1 MSFKS
6 PWLLLGLL
14 VLALAIGLWVL
25 AERRRAR
32 YTVRYTNLDVL
43 ATVASGRS
51 WLRYVPS
58 ALVALGLAVLIVG
71 IARPEVNRTL
81 VKERA
86 TVILVVDTSRSMQAK
101 DVEPT
106 RLGAAQEALRT
117 FLDQAPRDLRV
128 GLVVF
133 AGEAQVATPPTKDHA
148 LVDTAITDI
157 DQFLVYG
164 GTAIGDALQ
173 TAVLLGRQV
182 TDLAPTDGDSVTAPS
197 ISTSSTRSLAQASTC
212 GDEKSPV
219 SILFLSDGAQTRG
232 LLQPLEGAKLA
243 KEACFPVYTVALGT
257 PQGVIE
263 RGPFGG
269 FPGNPQEGQVIPVPP
284 DPDTLRQIARTT
296 GGEFSEARTADAL
309 QRAYQN
315 LGSRLGREPGQSEI
329 TWLFIAI
336 AAALLLLATAIG
348 AFVSPRLPCS
358 QTTTIV
364 KGMSDRSS
372 RPAGCITTLN
382 DAVRPCLYRGQCIVR
397 RADDRTPP
405 RDSHEPDLEDARLD
419 APGLHGLPGAVEL
432 PAEEVARAV
441 KLSGKFAIP

>member
-1 MSFKS
+1 VTFKS
-6 PWLLLGLL
+6 PWLLLGLF

-43 ATVASGRS
+43 ATVVSGRS
-51 WLRYVPS
+51 WLRYIPS
-58 ALVALGLAVLIVG
+58 GLVALALAVLLVG
-71 IARPEVNRTL
+71 LARPEVKRTL

-117 FLDQAPRDLRV
+117 FLDKAPGDLRV

-148 LVDTAITDI
+148 LVGTAITDI
-157 DQFLVYG
+157 DQFLVFG
-164 GTAIGDALQ
+164 GTAIGDALE

-182 TDLAPTDGDSVTAPS
+182 TDLAVTDDGGIAAPA
-197 ISTSSTRSLAQASTC
+197 SSSSLRSLAQASTC
-212 GDEKSPV
+212 ADEKSPV

-243 KEACFPVYTVALGT
+243 KEACFPVYTIALGT
-257 PQGVIE
+257 PEGVVE

-269 FPGNPQEGQVIPVPP
+269 IPGVPQDGQVIPVPP
-284 DPDTLRQIARTT
+284 DPETLRAIARTT

-309 QRAYQN
+309 ERAYQN
-315 LGSRLGREPGQSEI
+315 LGSRLGRESGRSEI
-329 TWLFIAI
+329 TWLFVVI
-336 AAALLLLATAIG
+336 AAALLLVGTAVGVI
-348 AFVSPRLPCS
+348 VSPRLP
-358 QTTTIV
+358 
-364 KGMSDRSS
+364 
-372 RPAGCITTLN
+372 
-382 DAVRPCLYRGQCIVR
+382 
-397 RADDRTPP
+397 
-405 RDSHEPDLEDARLD
+405 
-419 APGLHGLPGAVEL
+419 
-432 PAEEVARAV
+432 
-441 KLSGKFAIP
+441 